1 MALVKP
7 GSGAWYHE
15 NMHRFI
21 QENPASLALLALLVL
36 GLAWQEPWPY
46 IIAILTGVI
55 ILSIQSWERIRI
67 KKWDLDYI
75 ALLALV
81 TSLLLG
87 EWLAGAIIALMISLS
102 RALENYGTRRAEASL
117 EELFRLL
124 PKSALVER
132 EGSFIEVPLQDIRV
146 GETISIRH
154 REMVPLDGA
163 LVSAEG
169 LFSEANLTGEVEP
182 VAYRPG
188 KRLRS
193 GIVNMGE
200 AVTVRVTGDFDHS
213 TYQSMLSIVSKGK
226 QEPSSLVRLAGRL
239 NWPFTVITL
248 ILSIGAYLVTGDVER
263 FLAVLVVATPCPL
276 LIAAPI
282 AFLGGLSKAARRH
295 IIIKTPETLER
306 LAKATTIYFDKTG
319 TLTLGVPALRAI
331 QMLDATIG
339 ESRALALAS
348 ALEEHSLHPIAR
360 ALVSE
365 NRTRQGAD
373 LDATDVTE
381 KLGEGI
387 RGRIDG
393 EEYGIEKSSSALGM
407 AVELHGS
414 AGAIARFVFDDV
426 PKPGIEKTFAY
437 LTERGFA
444 LSVLTG
450 DKEENAHRV
459 LDRYGLPIIAECDPS
474 RKMAVVEEAKK
485 AGKIVIMVGDGVN
498 DAPALALADVGV
510 VFSGTENSLS
520 LEAADAVILKR
531 DIGLFQELIHVSRR
545 SYRIARQS
553 MLIGIGLS
561 IVGMFAGAFGYLPPV
576 QGAILQEVI
585 DALVIVNAVR
595 AAYR

>member
-1 MALVKP
+1 
-7 GSGAWYHE
+7 
-15 NMHRFI
+15 MHRFI
-21 QENPASLALLALLVL
+21 QENPASVALLALLVL
-36 GLAWQEPWPY
+36 GLAWNQPWPY
-46 IIAILTGVI
+46 MLAILAGLVI
-55 ILSIQSWERIRI
+55 LGTQSWERIRI
-67 KKWDLDYI
+67 RKWDLDYI
-75 ALLALV
+75 AFLALA
-81 TSLLLG
+81 TSLFLG

-132 EGSFIEVPLQDIRV
+132 GDGFVEVPLQDIHI
-146 GETISIRH
+146 GETISVRH
-154 REMVPLDGA
+154 REMVPLDGT
-163 LVSAEG
+163 LVSAAG
-169 LFSEANLTGEVEP
+169 LFSEASLTGEVEP
-182 VAYRPG
+182 VEYRPG

-193 GIVNMGE
+193 GIVNMSE
-200 AVTVRVTGDFDHS
+200 AVKVRVTGDFSHS
-213 TYQSMLSIVSKGK
+213 TYQSMLGIVSEGK
-226 QEPSSLVRLAGRL
+226 REPSSLVRLAGRL
-239 NWPFTVITL
+239 NWPFTVIAL
-248 ILSIGAYLVTGDVER
+248 ILSVGAYLVTGDITR
-263 FLAVLVVATPCPL
+263 FLAVLVIATPCPL

-306 LAKATTIYFDKTG
+306 LANATTIYFDKTG

-331 QMLDATIG
+331 EILSTNVTED
-339 ESRALALAS
+339 RVLALAS
-348 ALEEHSLHPIAR
+348 ALEEHSLHPLAR
-360 ALVSE
+360 AIVLA
-365 NRTRQGAD
+365 NRARRGND
-373 LDATDVTE
+373 LNATEVAE

-393 EEYGIEKSSSALGM
+393 QEYRIEKSSSADGM
-407 AVELHGS
+407 AVELSGP
-414 AGAIARFVFDDV
+414 AGPFARFVFDDV
-426 PKPGIEKTFAY
+426 PKPGIEKAFTY

-450 DKEENAHRV
+450 DKEGNAHRV
-459 LDRYGLPIIAECDPS
+459 LDRYGLPIIAECDPV

-485 AGKIVIMVGDGVN
+485 QGNIVVMVGDGVN

-531 DIGLFQELIHVSRR
+531 DIGLFQELIHISRR

-561 IVGMFAGAFGYLPPV
+561 IIGMIAGALGHLTPV
-576 QGAILQEVI
+576 HGAILQEMI

>member
-1 MALVKP
+1 
-7 GSGAWYHE
+7 
-15 NMHRFI
+15 MHRFI
-21 QENPASLALLALLVL
+21 QENPASIALLALLVL
-36 GLAWQEPWPY
+36 GLVWQAPWPY
-46 IIAILTGVI
+46 VLAILTGIV
-55 ILSIQSWERIRI
+55 ILSVQSWERIRMR
-67 KKWDLDYI
+67 KWDLDYI
-75 ALLALV
+75 AFLALV

-124 PKSALVER
+124 PKSALVDR
-132 EGSFIEVPLQDIRV
+132 AGSFIEIPLQEIRI

-154 REMVPLDGA
+154 REMVPLDGM
-163 LVSAEG
+163 LVSESG

-188 KRLRS
+188 RRLRS

-200 AVTVRVTGDFDHS
+200 AVLVRVAGDFGHS

-239 NWPFTVITL
+239 NWPFTLITL
-248 ILSIGAYLVTGDVER
+248 ILSVGAYLMTGDMDR
-263 FLAVLVVATPCPL
+263 FLAVLVIATPCPL

-306 LAKATTIYFDKTG
+306 LANATTIYFDKTG
-319 TLTLGVPALRAI
+319 TLTLGVPALNSI
-331 QMLDATIG
+331 QMLDGGAQ
-339 ESRALALAS
+339 EDQVLAIAS
-348 ALEEHSLHPIAR
+348 AIEEHSLHPIAR
-360 ALVSE
+360 ALVAE
-365 NRTRQGAD
+365 NRSRRGAD

-387 RGRIDG
+387 YGQIDG
-393 EEYGIEKSSSALGM
+393 QEYRIEKSHSADGM
-407 AVELHGS
+407 AVELRGP
-414 AGAIARFVFDDV
+414 AGPLARFIFDDV

-437 LTERGFA
+437 LMERGFK

-450 DKEENAHRV
+450 DREENAHRV
-459 LDRYGLPIIAECDPS
+459 LDRYGLPIIAECDPA
-474 RKMAVVEEAKK
+474 RKYAVVEAAKNK
-485 AGKIVIMVGDGVN
+485 GEIVIMVGDGVN

-531 DIGLFQELIHVSRR
+531 DIGLFQDLIHVSRR

-561 IVGMFAGAFGYLPPV
+561 IIGMFAGAFGYLPPV

>member
-1 MALVKP
+1 M
-7 GSGAWYHE
+7 GFAW
-15 NMHRFI
+15 R
-21 QENPASLALLALLVL
+21 
-36 GLAWQEPWPY
+36 EPWPY
-46 IIAILTGVI
+46 VLAILTGAI

-75 ALLALV
+75 AFLALV

-102 RALENYGTRRAEASL
+102 RALENYGTHRAEASL

-132 EGSFIEVPLQDIRV
+132 EGSFIEVPLQDIQI

-154 REMVPLDGA
+154 REMVPLDGT
-163 LVSAEG
+163 LVSAAG

-182 VAYRPG
+182 VVYRPG

-200 AVTVRVTGDFDHS
+200 AVMVRVTGDFGHS
-213 TYQSMLSIVSKGK
+213 TYQSMLSIVSQGK
-226 QEPSSLVRLAGRL
+226 QEPSSLVRLAGHL
-239 NWPFTVITL
+239 NWPFTLVTL
-248 ILSIGAYLVTGDVER
+248 ILSIGAYLVTGEMER

-319 TLTLGVPALRAI
+319 TLTLGVPTLRAI
-331 QMLDATIG
+331 QMLDTVTS
-339 ESRALALAS
+339 EDRALALAS

-365 NRTRQGAD
+365 NRTRRGTD
-373 LDATDVTE
+373 LDATEVVE

-387 RGRIDG
+387 HGQIDG
-393 EEYGIEKSSSALGM
+393 SAYRIEKSYSAEGM
-407 AVELHGS
+407 AVELGGP

-426 PKPGIEKTFAY
+426 PKPGIEETFAY
-437 LTERGFA
+437 LLKRGLA

-450 DKEENAHRV
+450 DKEENAQRV
-459 LDRYGLPIIAECDPS
+459 LDRFRLPIIAECDPT
-474 RKMAVVEEAKK
+474 RKLAVIEEAKK
-485 AGKIVIMVGDGVN
+485 EGKIVIMVGDGVN
-498 DAPALALADVGV
+498 DAPALAFADVGV

-520 LEAADAVILKR
+520 IEAADAVILKR
-531 DIGLFQELIHVSRR
+531 DIGLFRELIHVSRR

-553 MLIGIGLS
+553 MLMGIGLS
-561 IVGMFAGAFGYLPPV
+561 IIGMFAGAFGYLPPV

-585 DALVIVNAVR
+585 DVLVIVNALR

>member
-1 MALVKP
+1 M
-7 GSGAWYHE
+7 S
-15 NMHRFI
+15 RFI
-21 QENPASLALLALLVL
+21 QENPLSIALLALLVL
-36 GLAWQEPWPY
+36 GFVWRESWPY
-46 IIAILTGVI
+46 AIAILAGTVI
-55 ILSIQSWERIRI
+55 LGAQSWERIRM

-75 ALLALV
+75 AFLALI
-81 TSLLLG
+81 TSLLLE

-132 EGSFIEVPLQDIRV
+132 SGSFVEVPLQEIRI
-146 GETISIRH
+146 GEIISVRH
-154 REMVPLDGA
+154 QEMVPLDGT
-163 LVSAEG
+163 LISESG

-200 AVTVRVTGDFDHS
+200 AAMVRVTGDFAHS
-213 TYQSMLSIVSKGK
+213 TYQSMLSIVSRGK
-226 QEPSSLVRLAGRL
+226 EEPSSLVRLAGRI
-239 NWPFTVITL
+239 NWPFTLVTL
-248 ILSIGAYLVTGDVER
+248 ILSIGAYLVTGDMER

-276 LIAAPI
+276 LIAAPL

-306 LAKATTIYFDKTG
+306 LANAKTIYFDKTG

-331 QMLDATIG
+331 QMLDSVTG
-339 ESRALALAS
+339 EDQALALAS
-348 ALEEHSLHPIAR
+348 ALEEHSLHPIAH

-365 NRTRQGAD
+365 NRKRQGVD
-373 LDATDVTE
+373 LDATEVVE
-381 KLGEGI
+381 KLGAGI
-387 RGRIDG
+387 RGWIEG
-393 EEYGIEKSSSALGM
+393 TEYGIEKSVSTDGM
-407 AVELHGS
+407 AVDLSGPT
-414 AGAIARFVFDDV
+414 GPIARFIFDDV
-426 PKPGIEKTFAY
+426 PKPGVEKTFAY
-437 LTERGFA
+437 LSERGFG

-450 DKEENAHRV
+450 DKEENARRV
-459 LDRYGLPIIAECDPS
+459 LEHYDLPIIAECDPT
-474 RKMAVVEEAKK
+474 RKMAIVKEAKRE
-485 AGKIVIMVGDGVN
+485 GKIVIMVGDGVN

-545 SYRIARQS
+545 SYRIAKES

-561 IVGMFAGAFGYLPPV
+561 IIGMFAGALGYLPPV

>member
-1 MALVKP
+1 MF
-7 GSGAWYHE
+7 
-15 NMHRFI
+15 RFI
-21 QENPASLALLALLVL
+21 QDNPLSLALLALLVL
-36 GLAWQEPWPY
+36 GLSWHHPGPY
-46 IIAILTGVI
+46 LLAVVTGLLILGA
-55 ILSIQSWERIRI
+55 QSWERIRL

-75 ALLALV
+75 AFLALI
-81 TSLLLG
+81 TSLFLG
-87 EWLAGAIIALMISLS
+87 EWLAGAIVALMISLS

-132 EGSFIEVPLQDIRV
+132 NGVFAEVPLQEIQV
-146 GETISIRH
+146 GETLSVRH
-154 REMVPLDGA
+154 LEMVPLDGT
-163 LVSAEG
+163 LRSPDG
-169 LFSEANLTGEVEP
+169 LFSEANLTGEMEP
-182 VAYRPG
+182 VAYRSG
-188 KRLRS
+188 KKLRS

-200 AVTVRVTGDFDHS
+200 VVTLTVSGDFSHS
-213 TYQSMLSIVSKGK
+213 TYQSMLSIVSEGK
-226 QEPSSLVRLAGRL
+226 REPSSLVRLAGRL
-239 NWPFTVITL
+239 NWPFTFIAL
-248 ILSIGAYLVTGDVER
+248 ILSLGAYLVTGDMER

-306 LAKATTIYFDKTG
+306 IANATTIYFDKTG
-319 TLTLGVPALRAI
+319 TLTLGVPALRAVQVLGAAI
-331 QMLDATIG
+331 SED
-339 ESRALALAS
+339 RALALAS

-360 ALVSE
+360 AFVSE
-365 NRTRQGAD
+365 NRTRQGVD
-373 LDATDVTE
+373 LDATAVTE

-387 RGRIDG
+387 RGQVDG
-393 EEYGIEKSSSALGM
+393 EEYSIEKSRSADGM

-414 AGAIARFVFDDV
+414 AGPIARFVFDDV
-426 PKPGIEKTFAY
+426 PKPGIETTFRY
-437 LTERGFA
+437 LRERGFA

-450 DKEENAHRV
+450 DKEINAHRV
-459 LDRYGLPIIAECDPS
+459 LDRYGLPIIAECDPT
-474 RKMAVVEEAKK
+474 RKMAVVEEAKQ

-545 SYRIARQS
+545 SYRIARES

-561 IVGMFAGAFGYLPPV
+561 IIGMFAGAFGYLPPV
-576 QGAILQEVI
+576 HGAILQEVI